1 MVWTSCAM
9 GLLASSSFD
18 LSVLYVVFRAAEES
32 AKLSNTVLLGGLCEE
47 LYSNSGSDGEPKMET
62 AMASKAALLAKA
74 VALQK
79 MMGSVLKI
87 CASLLCSASVR
98 MAGVDATLL
107 FGSGICALGTLWIF
121 KIMPAVH
128 ANTHI
133 NMGEPDKTKSE

>member
-1 MVWTSCAM
+1 
-9 GLLASSSFD
+9 
-18 LSVLYVVFRAAEES
+18 
-32 AKLSNTVLLGGLCEE
+32 
-47 LYSNSGSDGEPKMET
+47 MET